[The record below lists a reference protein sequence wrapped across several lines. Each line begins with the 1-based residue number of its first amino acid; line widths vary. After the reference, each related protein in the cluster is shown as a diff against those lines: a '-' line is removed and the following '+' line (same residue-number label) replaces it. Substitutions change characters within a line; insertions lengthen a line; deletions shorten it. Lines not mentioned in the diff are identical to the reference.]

1 MKIRNKYKNSIHEI
15 IEENDDIENLTEGE
29 KFYRVWKDGE
39 FQLYEVPIVQKDGSI
54 ILPKDTLF
62 NVSEEVESNIDIKST
77 DYKKWDKFWNNHSVT
92 QYIIKGGFE
101 IIDEKN
107 NKKFDYINFYI
118 SEFFK
123 YIDILIVS
131 IIKLIRFL
139 FYGLFH

>member
-1 MKIRNKYKNSIHEI
+1 MTILKTLLKEKSF
-15 IEENDDIENLTEGE
+15 IEFG
-29 KFYRVWKDGE
+29 KDGE

-101 IIDEKN
+101 IIDEK
-107 NKKFDYINFYI
+107 
-118 SEFFK
+118 E
-123 YIDILIVS
+123 
-131 IIKLIRFL
+131 
-139 FYGLFH
+139 

>member
-54 ILPKDTLF
+54 ILPKDTLS
-62 NVSEEVESNIDIKST
+62 NVSEEVESNINIKST

-92 QYIIKGGFE
+92 QYTIKGGFE
-101 IIDEKN
+101 IIDEK
-107 NKKFDYINFYI
+107 
-118 SEFFK
+118 E
-123 YIDILIVS
+123 
-131 IIKLIRFL
+131 
-139 FYGLFH
+139 

>member
-92 QYIIKGGFE
+92 QYL
-101 IIDEKN
+101 
-107 NKKFDYINFYI
+107 
-118 SEFFK
+118 S
-123 YIDILIVS
+123 LIH
-131 IIKLIRFL
+131 I
-139 FYGLFH
+139 